1 MNPPNQSEYEIAVAA
16 GLVLAPTTSS
26 AEPLPTLIKVASGL
40 NSTEVL
46 MEMRAEER
54 N

>member
-1 MNPPNQSEYEIAVAA
+1 MNPPNRSEYEIAVEA
-16 GLVLAPTTSS
+16 GLIVAPTIPS
-26 AEPLPTLIKVASGL
+26 AEPMPQLIKATSGF

-54 N
+54 F

>member
-1 MNPPNQSEYEIAVAA
+1 MNPSNQSEYEIAVEA
-16 GLVLAPTTSS
+16 GLIIAPIISS
-26 AEPLPTLIKVASGL
+26 SKPLPPLIKAASGL